1 MTLSVPVRC
10 LLYLLVFAA
19 VISEFRDLIEPLGPA
34 GKIIKLVPDMLSGL
48 VLVVAAM
55 ELARRRVLYLPPKYL
70 LVGLLLVLHFV
81 AGAVA
86 NSMPPDTV
94 VAGIRNYLKYVPLFL
109 LPVIVPLSDREVR
122 WLLYLVL
129 ALMLMQVPISVLQ
142 RLFISNPSGDVV
154 RGTMGSG
161 AIMSIALISTI
172 GVLFALHLRGWLGR
186 MKLLTLVVLLFLP
199 ATINE
204 TKGTVI
210 LLPLAIL
217 PIAFFHGDPAKRL
230 KRVVAGS
237 AICLAMLVA
246 FAAVFNYMYP
256 TEEGGIVDYFLE
268 GGAATN
274 VYKQKEVGEGKA
286 VGRIDSVLFAW
297 EELKADPMKLV
308 FGLGIGNV
316 SDSLIPGEYAEDYKD
331 HGVFVTTYSALI
343 WEVGV
348 MGILLSLVLLG
359 FIAGD
364 AARLRADPG
373 FVGAFALGWVAVCLV
388 MFVSMIYKDLL
399 HQNVM
404 GYLFMLLSGV
414 IVSRRVWLDESVR
427 LEKAQRNRPRDPFLS
442 EPAHASRLLRPEL
455 P

>member
-1 MTLSVPVRC
+1 MTLSVPIRC

-19 VISEFRDLIEPLGPA
+19 VISEFRDLIEPLGPI
-34 GKIIKLVPDMLSGL
+34 GKVIKLVPDMLSGL
-48 VLVVAAM
+48 VLIVAAM

-70 LVGLLLVLHFV
+70 VVGLLLMLHFV
-81 AGAVA
+81 AGAVVNA
-86 NSMPPDTV
+86 VPPDTI
-94 VAGIRNYLKYVPLFL
+94 VAGIRSYLKYLPLFL
-109 LPVIVPLSDREVR
+109 LPVVIPLSDREIR
-122 WLLYLVL
+122 WLLLLVL
-129 ALMLMQVPISVLQ
+129 GMLLMQVPVSVLQ

-154 RGTMGSG
+154 RGTMSSG

-172 GVLFALHLRGWLGR
+172 GVLFAYHLRGGLGR
-186 MKLLTLVVLLFLP
+186 ARLLALVVLLFLP

-217 PIAFFHGDPAKRL
+217 PIAFFHGDPQQRL
-230 KRVVAGS
+230 KRVVAIL
-237 AICLAMLVA
+237 AICVVMLAA
-246 FAAVFNYMYP
+246 FASVFNYMYP
-256 TEEGGIVDYFLE
+256 TREGGLVDYFLE

-286 VGRIDSVLFAW
+286 VGRIDSVLFGY
-297 EELKADPMKLV
+297 EELKSDPMKLA

-316 SDSLIPGEYAEDYKD
+316 SDSLIPGVYAEEYKD
-331 HGVFVTTYSALI
+331 HGVDVTTYSALI

-348 MGILLSLVLLG
+348 LGILLSLILLA
-359 FIAGD
+359 FIAVD

-373 FVGAFALGWVAVCLV
+373 PVGALALGWVAVCLV
-388 MFVSMIYKDLL
+388 IFVSMIYKDLL

-414 IVSRRVWLDESVR
+414 VVSRRVWLDESARVAR
-427 LEKAQRNRPRDPFLS
+427 VPRRVLGDPGFP
-442 EPAHASRLLRPEL
+442 EPVHARRRLRPEL